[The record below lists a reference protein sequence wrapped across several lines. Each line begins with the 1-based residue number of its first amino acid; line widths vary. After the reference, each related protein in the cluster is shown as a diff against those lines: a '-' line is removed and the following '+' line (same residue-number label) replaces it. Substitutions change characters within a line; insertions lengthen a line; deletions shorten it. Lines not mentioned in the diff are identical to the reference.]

1 MPKDHS
7 QSEVRVSR
15 GSSPVRMS
23 VADAATRIGVCEQTV
38 RNMAN
43 AGQLAW
49 FWGSGTIRPSGVI
62 AQSVEDF
69 IARRS
74 TAGTSGNASH

>member
-1 MPKDHS
+1 MQKDHS
-7 QSEVRVSR
+7 HTGAIVSR
-15 GSSPVRMS
+15 VSSPVRMS
-23 VADAATRIGVCEQTV
+23 VAEAATRIGVCEQTV

-69 IARRS
+69 IARKSS
-74 TAGTSGNASH
+74 TGKTENASH